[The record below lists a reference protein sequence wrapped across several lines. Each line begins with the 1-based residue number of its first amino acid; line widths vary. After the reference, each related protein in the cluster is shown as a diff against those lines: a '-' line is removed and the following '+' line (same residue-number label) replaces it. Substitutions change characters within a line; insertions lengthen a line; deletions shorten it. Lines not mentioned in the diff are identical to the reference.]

1 MLFPWNR
8 YEEIEIRRANTLQ
21 VFITNICNLKC
32 PGCFSRNVMEHKDD
46 VISIKEYEEVIK
58 TLLTKGGEKVNLLG
72 GEPTLHPLLK
82 DIIQI
87 NKDAKLRTTIYTNGG
102 NMHKWDKDFLHKCF
116 KDTNDTEFK
125 YCWSLCNLQPLWAKD
140 NLSKNNKVDFKM
152 SA

>member
-1 MLFPWNR
+1 MKFPWHK
-8 YEEIEIRRANTLQ
+8 YEEIKANRANTLQ
-21 VFITNICNLKC
+21 MFITNICTMKC
-32 PGCFSRNVMEHKDD
+32 KGCFARNIMSDD
-46 VISIKEYEEVIK
+46 VDVMPIDEYI
-58 TLLTKGGEKVNLLG
+58 TAIDSLLMKGGEKVNLLG